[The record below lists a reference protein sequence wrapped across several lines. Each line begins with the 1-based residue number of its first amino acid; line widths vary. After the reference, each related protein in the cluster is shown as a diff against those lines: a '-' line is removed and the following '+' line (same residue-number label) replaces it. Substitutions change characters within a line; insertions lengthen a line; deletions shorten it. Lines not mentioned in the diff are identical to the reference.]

1 MLFKEEASIEHVFRA
16 YDVRGVIGKELTPEV
31 IARIGVAYGNFIKG
45 SGEVA
50 IAKDTRTSGNM
61 VEGALI
67 SGLVSTGISVERL
80 GILPIPTLNYH
91 VMSSE
96 LVGGIMI
103 TASHNPP
110 EYNGIRFR
118 RADGTGYT
126 EENVKIKELFFSDLE
141 YKEWNEQGN
150 VYFTDRDEVVH
161 DYIDFVL
168 SENEFEG
175 EMTVVLDC
183 GNGTSA
189 VVAPRLFREA
199 GFKVITLNSN
209 MDGTFPGRE
218 SDPVKGDL
226 GPLVSTVKSS
236 GAEFGV
242 AYDGDSD
249 RAVFVDDAGN
259 IWAPEES
266 AILMI
271 RYLFEKGFKKRVVAN
286 VSCSMIVEEE
296 VKRLGGEVFFSK
308 VGDVFVSKVA
318 SEKDATLGVESSAH
332 FFFPCF
338 GFKYDDA
345 IFASILMAK
354 IVSEYGTKLSEVYK
368 TIPKYVYKKFNVE
381 CPDKKKFKVVEKM
394 KEYFEERGEEV
405 LTLDGV
411 KVSYTD
417 GWVLARPSNTE
428 PIIRIVVEGKTNEF
442 VEEKRKEVMR
452 VLEEA
457 EKEAA

>member
-1 MLFKEEASIEHVFRA
+1 MLFKEKTSIEHIFRA
-16 YDVRGVIGKELTPEV
+16 YDIRGVIGKELTPEV
-31 IARIGVAYGNFIKG
+31 IARIGVAYGNSIGGRGK
-45 SGEVA
+45 VA
-50 IAKDTRTSGNM
+50 IAKDTRTSGDM
-61 VEGALI
+61 VEGALA
-67 SGLVSTGISVERL
+67 SGLISTGVSVEML

-96 LVGGIMI
+96 LVGGVMI

-126 EENVKIKELFFSDLE
+126 EENAKIKDMFFSDLE
-141 YKEWNEQGN
+141 YKRWDEQGR
-150 VYFTDRDEVVH
+150 VYFSDRNEVVD
-161 DYIDFVL
+161 DYIEFVL
-168 SENEFEG
+168 SKNEIDRG
-175 EMTVVLDC
+175 MTVVLDC

-226 GPLVSTVKSS
+226 GPLISAVKSS

-249 RAVFVDDAGN
+249 RAVFVDDSGN
-259 IWAPEES
+259 VWNPEES
-266 AILMI
+266 AVLMI
-271 RYLFEKGFKKRVVAN
+271 RYLFEKRFKKRVVAN

-318 SEKDATLGVESSAH
+318 SEKDATIGVESSAH

-354 IVSEYGTKLSEVYK
+354 IVSDHEVKLSEVYG

-381 CPDKKKFKVVEKM
+381 CPDKKKFKVVDKM
-394 KEYFEERGEEV
+394 REYFEKKGEEV

-411 KVSYTD
+411 KVSYND

-428 PIIRIVVEGKTNEF
+428 PIIRIVVEGKTDEF
-442 VEEKRKEVMR
+442 VEEKGKEVMR

-457 EKEAA
+457 EKEVA